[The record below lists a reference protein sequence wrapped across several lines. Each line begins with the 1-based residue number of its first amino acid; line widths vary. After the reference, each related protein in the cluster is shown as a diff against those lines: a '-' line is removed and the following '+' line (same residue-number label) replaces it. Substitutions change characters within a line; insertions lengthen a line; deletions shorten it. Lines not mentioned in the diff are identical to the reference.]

1 MLASLVTQM
10 MVMIPAMVLLVTA
23 GWIVRLILA
32 KLVEKTVVVG
42 LVEVVSEGEL
52 LTEVLLL
59 VALRLRDELV
69 MILHLIDWQL
79 SGLAGLR

>member
-1 MLASLVTQM
+1 
-10 MVMIPAMVLLVTA
+10 MIPAMVLLVTA

-52 LTEVLLL
+52 LTEVFLL
-59 VALRLRDELV
+59 VALRLSDELV